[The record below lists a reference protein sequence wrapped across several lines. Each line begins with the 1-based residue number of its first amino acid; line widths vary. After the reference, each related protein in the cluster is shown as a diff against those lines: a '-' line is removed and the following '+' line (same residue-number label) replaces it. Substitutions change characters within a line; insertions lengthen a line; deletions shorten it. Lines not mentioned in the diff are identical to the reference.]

1 MLPLLLIL
9 CSSQFISIESKKLA
23 KRIENISAKDLYPSK
38 VMKVE
43 GRKEE
48 RGERGER
55 MGLSCSKGP
64 ICFYIFFTYTFIH
77 EYKYTTICSYIHV
90 YVSLLCI
97 CTYTATDRRMNGQ
110 SKL

>member
-48 RGERGER
+48 EGREE
-55 MGLSCSKGP
+55 KGWGYLTVKVQYVK
-64 ICFYIFFTYTFIH
+64 IFYI
-77 EYKYTTICSYIHV
+77 YIQ
-90 YVSLLCI
+90 
-97 CTYTATDRRMNGQ
+97 T
-110 SKL
+110 